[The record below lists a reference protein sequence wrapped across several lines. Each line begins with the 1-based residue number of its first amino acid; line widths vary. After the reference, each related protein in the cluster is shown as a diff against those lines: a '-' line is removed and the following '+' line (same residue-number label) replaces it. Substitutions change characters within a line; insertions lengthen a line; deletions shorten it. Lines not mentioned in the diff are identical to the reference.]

1 VATFVAAITALRFQN
16 SLQTLKLTARS
27 LILTRF
33 SAWEIIKTNWR
44 IRIYGNIKGLKR
56 TAYCGT
62 LHTIDVGSGVVLFGW
77 AQRQRDLGN
86 LIFIDLRDRTVS
98 FQLAF
103 DGNTDPEIF
112 EKAKSV
118 RSEDVLAV
126 ARLHPQER
134 ER

>member
-1 VATFVAAITALRFQN
+1 MATFVAAITALRFQN